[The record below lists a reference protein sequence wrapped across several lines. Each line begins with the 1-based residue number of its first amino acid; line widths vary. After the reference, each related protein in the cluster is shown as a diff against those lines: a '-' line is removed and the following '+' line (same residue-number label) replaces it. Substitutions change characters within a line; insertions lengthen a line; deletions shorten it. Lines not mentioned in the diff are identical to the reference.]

1 MVVILLGTGFEEAEA
16 LVPADLMRRAGIEVA
31 LVGVDGARIA
41 GGHGIAVQADQTLD
55 GIDPEQ
61 VELLMLPGGLG
72 GVEAIGASSAARE
85 LIHRVWDAGRYVA
98 AICAAP
104 TLLARMGL
112 LKGHR
117 AVCYP
122 GMEDRMEGALPQP
135 DAQVV
140 VDGKLITGQA
150 PGAAFPFALQLVE
163 TLRGPDAVEQ
173 IRRETHYRG

>member
-1 MVVILLGTGFEEAEA
+1 MVAILLGTGFEEAEA

-31 LVGVDGARIA
+31 LVGVDGARVA
-41 GGHGIAVQADQTLD
+41 GGHGIVVQADQTLD
-55 GIDPEQ
+55 VIDPEQ
-61 VELLMLPGGLG
+61 VELVMLPGGLG
-72 GVEAIGASSAARE
+72 GVEAMEASSAARE
-85 LIHRVWDAGRYVA
+85 LIRRVWDAGRYVA

-112 LKGHR
+112 LKGRR

-122 GMEDRMEGALPQP
+122 GMEEQMEGALPQP

-163 TLRGPDAVEQ
+163 TLKGPDAVEQ
-173 IRRETHYRG
+173 IKRETHYRG